1 MKTDKEIR
9 EHTTD
14 GIPDE
19 AIIKAKYDYA
29 AYQAKFKS
37 KNKSYTFNLNEI
49 KDKQIIE
56 WLEEQE
62 NRSEAIR
69 EALREVRT

>member
-1 MKTDKEIR
+1 MKSDKEIR
-9 EHTTD
+9 EHTTG

-37 KNKSYTFNLNEI
+37 KNRAYTFNLNEI
-49 KDKQIIE
+49 KDKELIA
-56 WLEEQE
+56 WLEDQE

>member
-1 MKTDKEIR
+1 MKSDKEIR
-9 EHTTD
+9 EHTTG

-19 AIIKAKYDYA
+19 VLKKYDYA

-37 KNKSYTFNLNEI
+37 KNKSFTFNLNTI
-49 KDKQIIE
+49 KDKELIA
-56 WLEEQE
+56 WLEDQE

>member
-1 MKTDKEIR
+1 MAKE
-9 EHTTD
+9 
-14 GIPDE
+14 
-19 AIIKAKYDYA
+19 YDYP
-29 AYQAKFKS
+29 AYQAKFRT
-37 KNKSYTFNLNEI
+37 KNKQYTFNLNEI
-49 KDKQIIE
+49 KDKELIA